1 MQRIGADLWR
11 VQEESWFAVSY
22 GGVQEEERGEN
33 WSSHVSNL
41 LKWQLYEISSDSS
54 SLNGVML
61 RGRIR
66 KFGLENN
73 IDVLTENTEDTEN
86 GVRFATLDKGS
97 GEWISEYVRL
107 IIDNVEIKL
116 VQENLS
122 NPVLS
127 KLKVNKEERYN
138 L

>member
-1 MQRIGADLWR
+1 
-11 VQEESWFAVSY
+11 
-22 GGVQEEERGEN
+22 
-33 WSSHVSNL
+33 
-41 LKWQLYEISSDSS
+41 
-54 SLNGVML
+54 ML

-73 IDVLTENTEDTEN
+73 IDVLAENTEDTEN

-107 IIDNVEIKL
+107 IIDNIEIKL

>member
-1 MQRIGADLWR
+1 M
-11 VQEESWFAVSY
+11 
-22 GGVQEEERGEN
+22 
-33 WSSHVSNL
+33 SNL

-73 IDVLTENTEDTEN
+73 INVLAENTEDAEN

-97 GEWISEYVRL
+97 GE
-107 IIDNVEIKL
+107 
-116 VQENLS
+116 
-122 NPVLS
+122 
-127 KLKVNKEERYN
+127 
-138 L
+138 